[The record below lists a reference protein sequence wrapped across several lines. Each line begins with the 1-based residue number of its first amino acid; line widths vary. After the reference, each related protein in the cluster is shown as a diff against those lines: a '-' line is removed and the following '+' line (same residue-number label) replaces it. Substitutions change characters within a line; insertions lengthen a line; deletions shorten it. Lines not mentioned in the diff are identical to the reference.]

1 MAGKEKEPHSWRLLP
16 EQVFIGPNS
25 NIFTPEG
32 SIRFGIYVRAKAI
45 ESLPNDSSSREQL
58 TQEMSE
64 EYYKLYS
71 SKNPPPFPD
80 FIKEFIGIVQ
90 KRIPYLKL
98 DGELSGKWSILP
110 VKKKSFLTR
119 FSELL
124 QW

>member
-71 SKNPPPFPD
+71 SK
-80 FIKEFIGIVQ
+80 K
-90 KRIPYLKL
+90 YLKL
-98 DGELSGKWSILP
+98 PLSHIHVLDGIQFTLTVIKIA
-110 VKKKSFLTR
+110 SFGTP
-119 FSELL
+119 
-124 QW
+124 